1 MNHGDDPPAP
11 LVSKDM
17 DLGRDFPAGW
27 TGNLLEY
34 FLFGSH
40 GPRFPGKAGLA
51 GGIMDESICRGNT
64 LVVVVDHVATV

>member
-40 GPRFPGKAGLA
+40 GPRFPVWDSLGKLGWQ
-51 GGIMDESICRGNT
+51 GG
-64 LVVVVDHVATV
+64 